1 MSDTIREKERQ
12 TPVAHGCNICIVGGS
27 CTGVFAA
34 IQAARLGAKVA
45 IIENNGCFGGAATA
59 GLVNIWHSL
68 YDPSGSKQI
77 IRGLTWELIERLQK
91 RSALV
96 FNQQGENAGYFILNS
111 AELMIELDMF
121 LTEQPG
127 IRPFLHA
134 RFADA
139 LVENG
144 RVTHAIIEDKSGRRA
159 IKADYFIDA
168 SGDGDL
174 ISRIKLPYTTN
185 GSFQPPAA
193 CAIIYGLAEIHKKYP
208 DFNIHD
214 AIRDSKYTDLIKNS
228 LLCDA
233 ELVGLPG
240 ARILTGACV
249 HDMDCS
255 NADQLTYSEMEGR
268 RQIRTVCDILKENF
282 DGGENVSLVSLPS
295 YIAIRE
301 TRHASCLHQVTER
314 EVSEGARFPDAI
326 ANGSYRADMK
336 KENDE
341 CEKKAVLP
349 FYQIPFRSL
358 VPNGSK
364 NVIAAGRLIDV
375 EKSIYNSLC
384 VMVNCNQTGEAAG
397 AAATLALDSGIEISA
412 INTNRLRET
421 LRKEGAIII

>member
-12 TPVAHGCNICIVGGS
+12 TPVAHECNICIVGGS

-45 IIENNGCFGGAATA
+45 IIENNGCFGGSATA

-91 RSALV
+91 KSALT
-96 FNQQGENAGYFILNS
+96 FNEHGENAGYYIFNS
-111 AELMIELDMF
+111 AELMIELDLL

-139 LVENG
+139 VVENG
-144 RVTHAIIEDKSGRRA
+144 WVTHAIIEDKSGRRA

-174 ISRIKLPYTTN
+174 ISRAKLPYTTN
-185 GSFQPPAA
+185 SSFQPPAA

-214 AIRDSKYTDLIKNS
+214 AIRNSKYTDLIKNS
-228 LLCDA
+228 LLCDS

-282 DGGENVSLVSLPS
+282 EGGEKVSLVSLPS
-295 YIAIRE
+295 YISIRE
-301 TRHASCLHQVTER
+301 TRHASCQHRISER
-314 EVSEGARFPDAI
+314 ELSEGTRFPDAV
-326 ANGSYRADMK
+326 ANGSYRENIK
-336 KENDE
+336 KENYDGE
-341 CEKKAVLP
+341 EKSALP

-364 NVIAAGRLIDV
+364 NVITAGRLIDV
-375 EKSIYNSLC
+375 DKNAYNSLC

-397 AAATLALDSGIEISA
+397 AAATLALDSSIEIPA
-412 INTNRLRET
+412 INTNKLRET
-421 LRKEGAIII
+421 LRKEGSIII